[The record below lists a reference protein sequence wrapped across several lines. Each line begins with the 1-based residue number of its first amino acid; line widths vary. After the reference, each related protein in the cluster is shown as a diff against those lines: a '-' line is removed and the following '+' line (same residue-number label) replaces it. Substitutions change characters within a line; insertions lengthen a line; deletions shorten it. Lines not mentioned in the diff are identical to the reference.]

1 MYIPNP
7 KKYNPYLPNIRYT
20 SQNEIHNNNINNE
33 KYQFY
38 EDLYDDEDNNDNNN
52 INDQL
57 TGRNIEETNK
67 KLLNTKKEKVYNH
80 PKSKIFPNINQQN
93 ENIILKKNNSQLD
106 MINNRLHINSYENSN
121 DSELSNFVG
130 KIKILNFYSSSEIIL
145 LIENIIS
152 ELNLKKDYSFSVRD
166 SYISFIFN
174 DAEQALSIFKQINI
188 EKLKN
193 KYYQNLIID
202 IKFEI
207 KKNKN
212 EEIKETINEINN
224 DINDKKKE
232 KSKKIKAK
240 KLFLLSKDKSRNF
253 NELENKKLRKFK
265 NIRTYNF
272 SKDNM
277 HINKI
282 SDKNFAEIYNNYNE
296 YFKHRKEER
305 RKREL
310 NYHNGK
316 DISLLA
322 STPFVENNNKKSFQQ
337 KLRKYNGNDISP
349 SKFNGFIDKASIK
362 KDNYNENHLYEVP
375 DFINHWKLREENKSK
390 WICPAKF
397 QV

>member
-1 MYIPNP
+1 MFLKSH

-67 KLLNTKKEKVYNH
+67 KLLNTEKEKVYNH

-202 IKFEI
+202 INFEI

-224 DINDKKKE
+224 DINDKNKE
-232 KSKKIKAK
+232 KSKK
-240 KLFLLSKDKSRNF
+240 
-253 NELENKKLRKFK
+253 
-265 NIRTYNF
+265 
-272 SKDNM
+272 
-277 HINKI
+277 
-282 SDKNFAEIYNNYNE
+282 
-296 YFKHRKEER
+296 
-305 RKREL
+305 
-310 NYHNGK
+310 
-316 DISLLA
+316 
-322 STPFVENNNKKSFQQ
+322 
-337 KLRKYNGNDISP
+337 
-349 SKFNGFIDKASIK
+349 
-362 KDNYNENHLYEVP
+362 
-375 DFINHWKLREENKSK
+375 
-390 WICPAKF
+390 
-397 QV
+397 

>member
-67 KLLNTKKEKVYNH
+67 KLLNTEKEKVYNH

-202 IKFEI
+202 INFEI

-224 DINDKKKE
+224 DINDKNKE

-240 KLFLLSKDKSRNF
+240 KLYLLSKDKSRNF

-277 HINKI
+277 YINKI
-282 SDKNFAEIYNNYNE
+282 SDKNFAEIYNNYIE
-296 YFKHRKEER
+296 YFKHRKRKEE
-305 RKREL
+305 K
-310 NYHNGK
+310 
-316 DISLLA
+316 
-322 STPFVENNNKKSFQQ
+322 EN
-337 KLRKYNGNDISP
+337 
-349 SKFNGFIDKASIK
+349 
-362 KDNYNENHLYEVP
+362 
-375 DFINHWKLREENKSK
+375 
-390 WICPAKF
+390 
-397 QV
+397 